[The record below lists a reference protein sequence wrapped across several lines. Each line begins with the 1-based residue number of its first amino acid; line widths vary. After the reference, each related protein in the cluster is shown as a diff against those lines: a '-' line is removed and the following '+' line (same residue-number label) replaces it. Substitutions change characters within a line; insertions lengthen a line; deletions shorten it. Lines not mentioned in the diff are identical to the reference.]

1 MFNLFLEGEGGGGLG
16 LMIPLI
22 VIIVGM
28 LIWSSISNKK
38 KRKEAQNMLDTLK
51 KGDRVKTIGGICGF
65 VVEIYDAENTF
76 VLETG
81 TAENKSY
88 IKFDKAAIYQTA
100 PKEGY
105 ANPKPKTEEVKEE
118 DKAVETKEVKVE
130 TPAKKNGKKAKKEVV
145 VETKEEVKEDVKEDV
160 KEETTAETTETADKE

>member
-1 MFNLFLEGEGGGGLG
+1 MLKLLLEGTTSSGGGLG

-22 VIIVGM
+22 VIVVGM
-28 LIWSSISNKK
+28 LIWSTISNKK
-38 KRKEAQNMLDTLK
+38 KRKEAQNMLSGLK

-81 TAENKSY
+81 TGDNKSY

-105 ANPKPKTEEVKEE
+105 ANPKPKAEEVKEE
-118 DKAVETKEVKVE
+118 TTEETKPVENVEVKTSV
-130 TPAKKNGKKAKKEVV
+130 KSKGKKSKKEVV
-145 VETKEEVKEDVKEDV
+145 VETQEDVKEDV
-160 KEETTAETTETADKE
+160 KEETADKE

>member
-1 MFNLFLEGEGGGGLG
+1 MLRLLLEGEPNSGLG

-22 VIIVGM
+22 VIVVGM
-28 LIWSSISNKK
+28 LIWSTISNKK
-38 KRKEAQNMLDTLK
+38 KRKEAQNMLSGLK

-65 VVEIYDAENTF
+65 VAQINDGENTF

-81 TAENKSY
+81 TGDNKSY

-105 ANPKPKTEEVKEE
+105 ANPKPKAEEVKEE
-118 DKAVETKEVKVE
+118 TTEETKPVENVEVKTSV
-130 TPAKKNGKKAKKEVV
+130 KSKGKKSKKEEV
-145 VETKEEVKEDVKEDV
+145 VETQEDV
-160 KEETTAETTETADKE
+160 KEETADKE

>member
-118 DKAVETKEVKVE
+118 DKPVEKKEVE

-145 VETKEEVKEDVKEDV
+145 VETKEEVKE
-160 KEETTAETTETADKE
+160 ETTVETTETADKE

>member
-1 MFNLFLEGEGGGGLG
+1 MFNLLLAGNTWIW
-16 LMIPLI
+16 IPAL

-28 LIWSSISNKK
+28 LVWSSISNKK
-38 KRKEAQNMLDTLK
+38 RQKEAQNMVNTLK

-105 ANPKPKTEEVKEE
+105 ANPKPKEETEVKTEEVKVEE
-118 DKAVETKEVKVE
+118 TPVETAEPTEVKVEE
-130 TPAKKNGKKAKKEVV
+130 TPAKKKSKKAKKEDV
-145 VETKEEVKEDVKEDV
+145 VETKEEVKE
-160 KEETTAETTETADKE
+160 ETTETSDKE

>member
-1 MFNLFLEGEGGGGLG
+1 MFKLFLEGEGGGGG
-16 LMIPLI
+16 LMM
-22 VIIVGM
+22 IILLVVVVAM
-28 LIWSSISNKK
+28 LIFSSVSGKK
-38 KRKEAQNMLDTLK
+38 KQKQAQNMVNSLK

-81 TAENKSY
+81 TDNNKSY

-105 ANPKPKTEEVKEE
+105 ANPKPNEEKPEEV
-118 DKAVETKEVKVE
+118 VE
-130 TPAKKNGKKAKKEVV
+130 TPV
-145 VETKEEVKEDVKEDV
+145 
-160 KEETTAETTETADKE
+160 ETTETPVEAVEVKLEDNAKE